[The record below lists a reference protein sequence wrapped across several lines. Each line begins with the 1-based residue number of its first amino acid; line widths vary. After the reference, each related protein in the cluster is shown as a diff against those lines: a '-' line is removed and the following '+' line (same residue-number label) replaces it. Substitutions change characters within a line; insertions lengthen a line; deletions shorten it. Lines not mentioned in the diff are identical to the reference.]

1 MISLILPAYN
11 EEKRISRSLDA
22 LVSYMESSFG
32 ADEYEILVVDD
43 GSVDNTRQI
52 VSQRNDKNLTVL
64 SYEKNRG
71 KGGAVKYGV
80 KQAAG
85 DIIVF
90 TDADLAYPPE
100 SIGFAKELIEKEG
113 YDVVLGSRQE
123 ADIAHKYPWYR
134 TIMSHAFSFVVDTIL
149 DLNVPD
155 TQCGFKAFKKDAA
168 KKIFDKITLN
178 GWGFDVELI
187 FLAKKYKKS
196 IGRIAVRLFHENSG
210 SKIRIIHDAI
220 SMLREVKKIKKNDR
234 LGLYDV

>member
-1 MISLILPAYN
+1 MISLVLPAYN
-11 EEKRISRSLDA
+11 EEKRISKSLDA

-32 ADEYEILVVDD
+32 EGEYEILVVDD
-43 GSVDNTRQI
+43 GSQDNTRKI
-52 VSQRNDKNLTVL
+52 VSQREDKNLVL
-64 SYEKNRG
+64 FSYEQNRG

-80 KQAAG
+80 EQAKG

-100 SIGFAKELIEKEG
+100 SIGMAKELIEKEN
-113 YDVVLGSRQE
+113 YDVILGSRE
-123 ADIAHKYPWYR
+123 VADIGHKYPWYR
-134 TIMSHAFSFVVDTIL
+134 TIMSRIFSFVVDAIL

-168 KKIFDKITLN
+168 KKIFEKVTLN

-196 IGRIAVRLFHENSG
+196 IGRMSVKLFHENSG
-210 SKIRIIHDAI
+210 SKIRILHDAV
-220 SMLREVKKIKKNDR
+220 SMLREVKAIKKNDS
-234 LGLYDV
+234 LGLYDL